1 MENLAL
7 NFTLYYFGQDLYNR
21 IKDLVYNNDNGE
33 HTEEVNEGVTSDLFN
48 MTYYICYMSA
58 INRSI
63 TDLHELYKKKGI
75 LIPVNSLLEIK
86 SQCRTDI
93 SKMKAILHLTLES
106 LMECGFSF
114 DQALEFITNYRV
126 GKYAC

>member
-7 NFTLYYFGQDLYNR
+7 NFPLYYFGQDLYNR
-21 IKDLVYNNDNGE
+21 IKDLVYNNDHGKHSDE
-33 HTEEVNEGVTSDLFN
+33 ANEGVTSDLFN

-63 TDLHELYKKKGI
+63 TDIYELYEERGI
-75 LIPVNSLLEIK
+75 LIPINFLIEIK
-86 SQCRTDI
+86 SGYRKDI
-93 SKMKAILHLTLES
+93 SKMKAILQLTLDK
-106 LMECGFSF
+106 LMEYGLSF
-114 DQALEFITNYRV
+114 DQALGFVTNYRE